1 MKILNFGSVNIDR
14 VFKVEEIVRPG
25 QTISSQGMQLFPGGK
40 GFNQTLALAKAGADV
55 YHAGMIGNDG
65 LWLKKMLEEA
75 GADCTYLFTTDT
87 DTGSAFIQIDAE
99 GQNCIV
105 LDAGANHKNRSE
117 LTDQVIEGFSAGDIL
132 LLQNEINGIDYIIE
146 KCHEK
151 GMTIVLNPSP
161 MNDAL
166 LAYPLE
172 HVDWFIMNEDEGMRL
187 TGKES
192 STDILDSVE
201 KNYPGTSVVLTL
213 GSEGAVAMHRGERY
227 TQGAYKT
234 HVVDTTGAGDTFT
247 GYFLAFFAKGAPIAK
262 CLDTAARAASIAIS
276 RMGAGTSIPKIG
288 EVFCEE

>member
-14 VFKVEEIVRPG
+14 VFKVEAIVRPG

-40 GFNQTLALAKAGADV
+40 GFNQTLALAKAGAEV
-55 YHAGMIGNDG
+55 YHAGMIGEDG
-65 LWLKKMLEEA
+65 LWLKEMLEEA
-75 GADCTYLFTTDT
+75 GADCSYLFTTDT

-117 LTDQVIEGFSAGDIL
+117 LTDKVLMGFSAGDIL
-132 LLQNEINGIDYIIE
+132 LLQNEINGIDYIMK

-151 GMTIVLNPSP
+151 GMTVVLNPSP

-166 LAYPLE
+166 LACPLE
-172 HVDWFIMNEDEGMRL
+172 CVDWFVMNEDEGMRL

-213 GSEGAVAMHRGERY
+213 GSEGAVAMHRAERY

-234 HVVDTTGAGDTFT
+234 NVVDTTGAGDTFT
-247 GYFLAFFAKGAPIAK
+247 GYFLAFLAKGEPIAK
-262 CLDTAARAASIAIS
+262 CLDAAARAASIAIS
-276 RMGAGTSIPKIG
+276 RMGAGTSIPEIG
-288 EVFCEE
+288 EVFREE